1 MNAHRILTP
10 AQIAEF
16 EERGFVVLRHAFS
29 TVVAARVRAAIWQK
43 LGLDP
48 KDPSGWTAPMAHL
61 QDGLWSAPFSGALTG
76 RFNGALD
83 DLLGAGRWKP
93 LEHTGWWPVAFPG
106 TPGAPGAKGAGSA
119 ADDDAVGDWR
129 VGGAGP
135 SPRRLVGIDHGLNP
149 LFLFSDVGP
158 ADGGALLVEGSH
170 LTVARGMAAAG
181 LAGLSAVDLADVA
194 RRLPKPRATRVVGRV
209 GDVVLIHP
217 LTVHAASANLGQQ
230 VRFIAAPQV
239 GLREALRTQGED
251 LSAVERAMARGASA
265 RGSATVGAV

>member
-10 AQIAEF
+10 TQIVEF

-43 LGLDP
+43 LGMDA
-48 KDPSGWTAPMAHL
+48 KDPSGWTAPVAHL
-61 QDGLWSAPFSGALTG
+61 QDGPWNAPFSGALTG

-93 LEHTGWWPVAFPG
+93 LEHTGWWPVAFPSA
-106 TPGAPGAKGAGSA
+106 TGADATNH
-119 ADDDAVGDWR
+119 ADDGDAVGDWR
-129 VGGAGP
+129 VGAGQ
-135 SPRRLVGIDHGLNP
+135 SPRRLVGIEHGLNP

-158 ADGGALLVEGSH
+158 ADGGALLIEGSH
-170 LTVARGMAAAG
+170 LTVARAMAAAG
-181 LAGLSAVDLADVA
+181 LAGMSVVDLAEVA

-209 GDVVLIHP
+209 GDIVLVHP
-217 LTVHAASANLGQQ
+217 LTVHVATVNFGKH

-251 LSAVERAMARGASA
+251 LSAVERAMARGAST